1 MKLGSAAVIAVALAA
16 SAGLGLSPG
25 CSHVQ
30 SRPPPEPVV
39 DPDDRPPLPPAAGT
53 PIGFLVDD
61 AGELQ
66 LTDDQ
71 LSKLR
76 ALNDDLAGKLA
87 VDDSGMIAEP
97 VDPPKKQDPN
107 KGRGLGFRAS
117 GGTDN
122 GASAAGGGYPNLG
135 TGANTGDDGPT
146 TTKMVIPAEV
156 VTRVYRSRAKHIRE
170 AIASAMTLFD
180 RKQQQTARRVLVDHG
195 VDPDTGQVQGGEPG
209 QQKLEDPKPGQP
221 LPRERE

>member
-1 MKLGSAAVIAVALAA
+1 MRRAVSFAFVVAAAGAAALIAPGA
-16 SAGLGLSPG
+16 G
-25 CSHVQ
+25 CSHDAKPAV
-30 SRPPPEPVV
+30 EP
-39 DPDDRPPLPPAAGT
+39 DPNPPLPPASGT

-71 LSKLR
+71 LGKLR
-76 ALNDDLAGKLA
+76 TLNDDLAGKLA
-87 VDDSGMIAEP
+87 VDDSGMIPEP

-107 KGRGLGFRAS
+107 KGRGLGFR
-117 GGTDN
+117 GGGGRDN
-122 GASAAGGGYPNLG
+122 TSIAGGGIPQ
-135 TGANTGDDGPT
+135 TGAGASTEDGPT

-170 AIASAMTLFD
+170 AIATAMKMFD
-180 RKQQQTARRVLVDHG
+180 RKQQQVAQRVLIDHG
-195 VDPDTGQVQGGEPG
+195 VDPDTGEVKGGEPG

-221 LPRERE
+221 LPREKDN